1 LCGQYR
7 VWPSVETDINKE
19 RQFEISMSVLHK
31 EHNDCVA
38 SIEWPSVETD
48 INKE

>member
-7 VWPSVETDINKE
+7 VWPSDEPDINKE

-31 EHNDCVA
+31 EHNDLCGQHRV
-38 SIEWPSVETD
+38 WPSVETGH
-48 INKE
+48 K

>member
-7 VWPSVETDINKE
+7 VWPSVVPDINKE
-19 RQFEISMSVLHK
+19 QQFEISMSVPYK

-38 SIEWPSVETD
+38 SIECGHLLKLT
-48 INKE
+48 